1 MRFTTTT
8 TTSFHHHFFF
18 FFPSPRTKRPKMTPA
33 LQTTIY
39 AFLFLPFSGEP
50 WAYEDFSKYVVNDGV
65 STRVD
70 YENEEEGRDEEQGGG
85 GRRRCVEDPGGIV
98 QFSRLSFFF
107 HVA

>member
-1 MRFTTTT
+1 
-8 TTSFHHHFFF
+8 
-18 FFPSPRTKRPKMTPA
+18 MTPA

-70 YENEEEGRDEEQGGG
+70 YENEEEEEKDEE
-85 GRRRCVEDPGGIV
+85 
-98 QFSRLSFFF
+98 
-107 HVA
+107 

>member
-1 MRFTTTT
+1 
-8 TTSFHHHFFF
+8 
-18 FFPSPRTKRPKMTPA
+18 MTPA